1 MRGETDAQRRRFP
14 WHCRYSAI
22 ALSYNIS
29 QAVFAGTAPL
39 AATAILTASGG
50 EVWAVSCRGYFHE
63 ASPCPPP
70 RPPSPSVGLT
80 DATHL
85 RRWVCTSRL
94 SP

>member
-50 EVWAVSCRGYFHE
+50 EVWAVSCRGYF
-63 ASPCPPP
+63 SRSLSLPTPPP
-70 RPPSPSVGLT
+70 PPEPVGGT
-80 DATHL
+80 D
-85 RRWVCTSRL
+85 
-94 SP
+94 